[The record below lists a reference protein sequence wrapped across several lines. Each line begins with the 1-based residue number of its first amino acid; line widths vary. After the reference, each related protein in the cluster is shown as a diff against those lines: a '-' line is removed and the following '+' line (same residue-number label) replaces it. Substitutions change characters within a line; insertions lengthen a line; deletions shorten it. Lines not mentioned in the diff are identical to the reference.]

1 MIKNN
6 EIQINIVKEHLNIKN
21 IIAINNK
28 KLEFEIEIKQFKND
42 HFFLE
47 TNLTLEKEALKRK
60 LNVTK
65 IIYK

>member
-1 MIKNN
+1 LIKNN

-28 KLEFEIEIKQFKND
+28 KLEFEKEIKQFKND